1 MHRKKVQLKRAERDV
16 EHKNKSTR
24 RKLRFQTLRTKILGW
39 AHYLRELKVPNCQ
52 LLPFKGDKHWCG
64 ALFRFPRCKFR
75 RQLQTQCSCPLTS
88 PPLSRFA
95 PAGAARIFHA
105 VVPLAPAWRSGG
117 KREDLPL
124 FIFQNQLT
132 AI

>member
-64 ALFRFPRCKFR
+64 ALVRFPRCKFR

-88 PPLSRFA
+88 LPLSRFV
-95 PAGAARIFHA
+95 PARATRIFHA
-105 VVPLAPAWRSGG
+105 VVPLAPAWRSRGSA
-117 KREDLPL
+117 KTFL
-124 FIFQNQLT
+124 FLSFKIN
-132 AI
+132 